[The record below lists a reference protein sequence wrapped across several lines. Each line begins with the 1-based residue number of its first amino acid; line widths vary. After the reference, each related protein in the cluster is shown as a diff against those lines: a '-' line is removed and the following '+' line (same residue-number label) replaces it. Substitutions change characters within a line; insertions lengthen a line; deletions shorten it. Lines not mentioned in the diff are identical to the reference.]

1 MNRAPLSVLAAVT
14 ALAAITGIAALTA
27 PDDRTD
33 GAGTRAPTR
42 LPVERSSLLCPSVG
56 PSEGAGTTYTSFTP
70 AAREQADGTAGD
82 PPAGRTGTAGLR
94 PADGPLPAPEG
105 NRKRG
110 GGEEDRTGGGP
121 VPDGTRTDGGPPP
134 AAPVLTLD
142 TPGTP
147 VSARATTGGDA
158 PALVGTATAALAPG
172 WTTQQTTLVPT
183 GTGRGLLGAVC
194 TAPGTDFW
202 FPGASTAK
210 NRPDYLH
217 LINPD
222 DSPAVADVEIHG
234 RDGRIRV
241 DLPNGVPVPP
251 GAGIPLLLS
260 ALTTEELPDATVRVT
275 TRSGRV
281 GAVVRTAEDGVGA
294 DWLAASAAP
303 SPTVVLPGIPADAT
317 SVRLTLFAPGDSDA
331 ELRAGLAVPGGT
343 FGLVGR
349 ETVRVE
355 AGTTT
360 VVELG
365 DLTRGEPGS
374 LVLRPARPDRAT
386 PVVAALR
393 IVRGTGRNRET
404 AQIPAT
410 GPVGERASAVDNRA
424 TGTTLSLTAPDRAA
438 RVRVTVSTGTKGGTP
453 AVREYRIAAGTT
465 TAVTPPVPA
474 GLKGSYA
481 LTVRTLPGGGPVHA
495 ARTLAL
501 PRGGV
506 AMFTV
511 QTLPGDRGTVSVPAA
526 ARDLTV
532 LDD

>member
-27 PDDRTD
+27 PGDRAD
-33 GAGTRAPTR
+33 GAGPRAPAR

-82 PPAGRTGTAGLR
+82 PPAGRTGTAELR
-94 PADGPLPAPEG
+94 PAEGPLPAPEG
-105 NRKRG
+105 ERKRG
-110 GGEEDRTGGGP
+110 GGPASEGSTRTGTG
-121 VPDGTRTDGGPPP
+121 GGPPP
-134 AAPVLTLD
+134 AAPVLTLKA
-142 TPGTP
+142 PGTP
-147 VSARATTGGDA
+147 VSARATSGGDA

-183 GTGRGLLGAVC
+183 GTGRGLLGTVC

-222 DSPAVADVEIHG
+222 DTPAVADIEIHG
-234 RDGRIRV
+234 RDGRARV
-241 DLPNGVPVPP
+241 TLPNGIPVPA

-260 ALTTEELPDATVRVT
+260 ALTAEELTDATVRVT

-281 GAVVRTAEDGVGA
+281 GAVVRTAEDGIGA
-294 DWLAASAAP
+294 DWLAASAGPAP
-303 SPTVVLPGIPADAT
+303 TAVLPGIPADAT

-349 ETVRVE
+349 ETIRVK
-355 AGTTT
+355 AGATA

-393 IVRGTGRNRET
+393 IVRGTGKGREI
-404 AQIPAT
+404 AHVPAT
-410 GPVGERASAVDNRA
+410 GPVGERAGAVDNRA
-424 TGTTLSLTAPDRAA
+424 TGTTLSLTAPGRAA
-438 RVRVTVSTGTKGGTP
+438 RVRVTASTGTGGGTP

-495 ARTLAL
+495 SRTLAL

-506 AMFTV
+506 AMFTI

-526 ARDLTV
+526 GRDLSV